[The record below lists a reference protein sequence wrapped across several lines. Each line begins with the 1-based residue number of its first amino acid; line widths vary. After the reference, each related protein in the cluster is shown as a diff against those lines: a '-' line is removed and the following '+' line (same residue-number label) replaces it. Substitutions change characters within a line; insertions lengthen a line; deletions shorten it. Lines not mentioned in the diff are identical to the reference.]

1 MKKIVFLFVGS
12 LLWALLSCKAY
23 KNVITK
29 PTKVTTD
36 TILSSKDYLA
46 NKIPDCDKAIAYM
59 DSIFIPETLLYDGN
73 NPSIKIPERISNVK
87 ILNNIFVDADI
98 FSKQQYLYYINP
110 DCFKNKPTATI
121 FKVFCPLEAFDN
133 LNKIDLMYQKANK
146 RWYLSVPI
154 SGKSSAF
161 GVYFGFENGKVV
173 DIMTRQTT
181 YSSH

>member
-1 MKKIVFLFVGS
+1 MKKIHFLSVG
-12 LLWALLSCKAY
+12 LFLGALLCCKAP
-23 KNVITK
+23 KNKIVTD
-29 PTKVTTD
+29 KV
-36 TILSSKDYLA
+36 LAQKKYLA
-46 NKIPDCDKAIAYM
+46 NRIPDCDKAIAYM
-59 DSIFIPETLLYDGN
+59 DSIFVPISLNYEGDKPL
-73 NPSIKIPERISNVK
+73 IRFPERISDVK

-110 DCFKNKPTATI
+110 DCFKNKPASTI
-121 FKVFCPLEAFDN
+121 FKVFCLAEAFDK

-173 DIMTRQTT
+173 DVMTSQTV
-181 YSSH
+181 YSSY